1 MTLEINIDKAE
12 GKNKT
17 TPSVYNKVINFKF
30 QFTIYSGQGILKEVQ
45 HIQIMFLFI
54 LTCEHPQIE
63 HASLTFSSL
72 LQLVKC

>member
-1 MTLEINIDKAE
+1 MDGVE

-17 TPSVYNKVINFKF
+17 SPFLYNKMINCKF
-30 QFTIYSGQGILKEVQ
+30 QLKIYSSPAILKEVQ

-63 HASLTFSSL
+63 HTSLILSSL
-72 LQLVKC
+72 LQLVRC